1 MKVLKAIYHGILDGW
16 HGSSDY
22 KYQYLLNSTD
32 EEVEEVDKKPFYIV
46 DLIAAYDLKIDS
58 LSEMLKLLQSE
69 YDGTMDKK
77 KKAQLSI
84 KMADILEKIARYNA
98 KINKL
103 E

>member
-16 HGSSDY
+16 HGSPEY

-32 EEVEEVDKKPFYIV
+32 EEVYEKQFYIV
-46 DLIAAYDLKIDS
+46 DLIAAYELKIDS

-69 YDGTMDKK
+69 YDGTIDKK